1 MGKVIHSDNETKF
14 HKAEKVF
21 KVSTLRMRLTKVDP
35 TVVKNKLTNQG
46 VRWKFTTERARHR
59 GSHWERVSRQL
70 KERLWKVL
78 GKVFPS
84 YIEMMLV
91 MTDTEVIINS
101 RPLTY
106 VGDDIRGGRIV
117 TAALSAIGRDFR
129 SPPDGPPKK
138 ALSRS
143 A

>member
-1 MGKVIHSDNETKF
+1 MDIANSWVPWKQQVANVDQIKVPAWLLRNLSSLD
-14 HKAEKVF
+14 KVELHGF
-21 KVSTLRMRLTKVDP
+21 GYVS
-35 TVVKNKLTNQG
+35 
-46 VRWKFTTERARHR
+46 ERAYR

-78 GKVFPS
+78 GKVFPN

-91 MTDTEVIINS
+91 MTNTEVIINS

-106 VGDDIRGGRIV
+106 IGDDIRGGRIV
-117 TAALSAIGRDFR
+117 TAALSAIGRDLR